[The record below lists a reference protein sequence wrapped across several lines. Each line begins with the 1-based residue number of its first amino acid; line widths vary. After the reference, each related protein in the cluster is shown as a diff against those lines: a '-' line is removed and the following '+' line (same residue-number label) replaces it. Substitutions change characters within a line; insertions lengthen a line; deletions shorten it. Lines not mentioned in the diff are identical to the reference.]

1 VSIIEGKISG
11 APLPVF
17 AGKVHTAAFP
27 EFLDKREG
35 FL

>member
-11 APLPVF
+11 ALPLVF
-17 AGKVHTAAFP
+17 AEKVQTAAFP

>member
-17 AGKVHTAAFP
+17 AGKVHTAAFS
-27 EFLDKREG
+27 ELSDKGKG